1 MSHKSAKENKL
12 LAMIRNGEA
21 MSDGDKLRLIV
32 QLSVPS
38 ILSQLSSILMFYIDA
53 AMVGSLGAKASA
65 AIGLIESTT
74 WLFGGLSSAA
84 IMGFSVQA
92 AHFIGANDMKKT
104 RLVFRLGLMTLGI
117 MALILTTLCLAI
129 AHPLPYWL
137 GGGADIAPLS
147 TGYFL
152 IYCLSLPIYMI
163 GMMASAMLKSSGNM
177 KVPSMMSIMMCVLD
191 VVFNFIAIFPSR
203 DIMVMGTTL
212 HVPGLGLG
220 VIGAALGSA
229 LAYLATG
236 AILIWIAVRN
246 APMISLRGEKWIWKP
261 CGGYLRSALRISFPM
276 AIQYMLMSGA
286 QIVSTMI
293 VAPLGNFAI
302 AANTFAITAESLCY
316 MPGYGIGEAATTL
329 IGQSMGAHRQDLTKR
344 FAYMTIALGMLI
356 MAVMGTIMY
365 LFAPEMIGLM
375 TPVEEIRVLGI
386 GALRIEA
393 FAEPMFAAAIV
404 GNCICIGAGD
414 TKIPSVM
421 NFGSMWLIRLSL
433 AAYLAPRYGLAG
445 VWTAMAIEL
454 TFRGLIFLIRIYRGK
469 WMERKAVCENNK
481 N

>member
-1 MSHKSAKENKL
+1 MSHKNAKENKL
-12 LAMIRNGEA
+12 LAMIRNGQQ
-21 MSDGDKLRLIV
+21 MTDKDKLRLIV
-32 QLSVPS
+32 QLSIPS

-53 AMVGSLGAKASA
+53 AMVGSLGARASA

-74 WLFGGLSSAA
+74 WLFGGIASAT

-92 AHFIGANDMKKT
+92 AHFIGANDLKKT
-104 RLVFRLGLMTLGI
+104 RQVFRLGLMVMTVMSLFFTL
-117 MALILTTLCLAI
+117 LCMAI
-129 AHPLPYWL
+129 AKPLPYWL

-147 TGYFL
+147 TSYFL
-152 IYCLSLPIYMI
+152 VYSLSLPVYMV
-163 GMMASAMLKSSGNM
+163 GMMSSAMLKSSGNM
-177 KVPSMMSIMMCVLD
+177 KVPSAMSIMMCVLD
-191 VVFNFIAIFPSR
+191 VAFNFIAIFPPR
-203 DIMVMGTTL
+203 DISLAGMQF

-220 VIGAALGSA
+220 VVGAAVGSA
-229 LAYLATG
+229 LAFLVTG
-236 AILIWIAVRN
+236 VILIWIAVRN
-246 APMISLRGEKWIWKP
+246 APMIALKGEKWIWRP
-261 CGGYLRSALRISFPM
+261 CRGYLNSALRISFPM

-329 IGQSMGAHRQDLTKR
+329 IGQSMGAQRHDLTKR

-356 MAVMGTIMY
+356 MAVMGLTMY
-365 LFAPEMIGLM
+365 VFAPEMIGIM
-375 TPVEEIRVLGI
+375 TPVSEIRVLGI

-414 TKIPSVM
+414 TKVPSIM

-433 AAYLAPRYGLAG
+433 AAYLAPKYGLAG
-445 VWTAMAIEL
+445 VWFAMATEL
-454 TFRGLIFLIRIYRGK
+454 IFRGIIFLIRIYRGK
-469 WMERKAVCENNK
+469 WMYKHATATE
-481 N
+481 

>member
-1 MSHKSAKENKL
+1 MANKENKL
-12 LAMIRNGEA
+12 LAKIRNGEA
-21 MSDGDKLRLIV
+21 MTDSDKLRLIV
-32 QLSVPS
+32 QLSIPS

-53 AMVGSLGAKASA
+53 SMVGSLGAKASA
-65 AIGLIESTT
+65 AIGLVESTT
-74 WLFGGLSSAA
+74 WLFGGIANAA

-92 AHFIGANDMKKT
+92 AHFIGANDLKKT
-104 RLVFRLGLMTLGI
+104 RQVFRLGLMTLAT
-117 MALILTTLCLAI
+117 MAVVLTTVCLAI
-129 AHPLPYWL
+129 AEPLPYWL

-147 TGYFL
+147 TKYFL
-152 IYCLSLPIYMI
+152 IYCLSLPVYMI

-177 KVPSMMSIMMCVLD
+177 KVPSMMSIAMCVLD

-203 DIMVMGTTL
+203 DICVAGMSL
-212 HVPGLGLG
+212 HVPGLDMG
-220 VIGAALGSA
+220 VAGAALGTA
-229 LAYLATG
+229 IAFLITG
-236 AILIWIAVRN
+236 AILIWIAARR
-246 APMISLRGEKWIWKP
+246 APMISLKGEKWIWHP
-261 CGGYLRSALRISFPM
+261 CRGFMKSALKISSPM
-276 AIQYMLMSGA
+276 ALQYVLMSGA

-329 IGQSMGAHRQDLTKR
+329 IGQSIGANRRDLTKR

-356 MAVMGTIMY
+356 MAVMGAIMY
-365 LFAPEMIGLM
+365 VFAPEMIGIM
-375 TPVEEIRVLGI
+375 TPVTEIRMLGV

-414 TKIPSVM
+414 TKIPSIM
-421 NFGSMWLIRLSL
+421 NFGSMWLVRLSL

-445 VWTAMAIEL
+445 VWFAMAIEL
-454 TFRGLIFLIRIYRGK
+454 TFRGLIFLVRIYRGR
-469 WMERKAVCENNK
+469 WMYRHVTATEK
-481 N
+481 

>member
-1 MSHKSAKENKL
+1 MANKENKL
-12 LAMIRNGEA
+12 LAKIRNGEA
-21 MSDGDKLRLIV
+21 MTDSDKLRLIV
-32 QLSVPS
+32 QLSIPS

-53 AMVGSLGAKASA
+53 SMVGSLGAKASA
-65 AIGLIESTT
+65 AIGLVESTT
-74 WLFGGLSSAA
+74 WLFGGIANAA

-92 AHFIGANDMKKT
+92 AHFIGANDLKKT
-104 RLVFRLGLMTLGI
+104 RQVFRLGLMTLAT
-117 MALILTTLCLAI
+117 MAVVLTTVCLTI
-129 AHPLPYWL
+129 AEPLPYWL

-147 TGYFL
+147 TKYFL
-152 IYCLSLPIYMI
+152 IYCLSLPVYMI

-177 KVPSMMSIMMCVLD
+177 KVPSMMSIAMCVLD

-203 DIMVMGTTL
+203 DICVAGMSL
-212 HVPGLGLG
+212 HVPGLDMG
-220 VIGAALGSA
+220 VAGAALGTA
-229 LAYLATG
+229 IAFLITG
-236 AILIWIAVRN
+236 AILIWIAARR
-246 APMISLRGEKWIWKP
+246 APMISLKGEKWIWHP
-261 CGGYLRSALRISFPM
+261 CRGFLKSALKISSPM
-276 AIQYMLMSGA
+276 ALQYVLMSGA

-329 IGQSMGAHRQDLTKR
+329 IGQSIGANRRDLTKR

-356 MAVMGTIMY
+356 MAVMGAIMY
-365 LFAPEMIGLM
+365 VFAPEMIGVM
-375 TPVEEIRVLGI
+375 TPVTEIRMLGV

-414 TKIPSVM
+414 TKIPSIM
-421 NFGSMWLIRLSL
+421 NFGSMWLVRLSL

-445 VWTAMAIEL
+445 VWFAMAIEL
-454 TFRGLIFLIRIYRGK
+454 TFRGFIFLVRIYRGR
-469 WMERKAVCENNK
+469 WMYRHVTATEK
-481 N
+481 

>member
-1 MSHKSAKENKL
+1 MGKTARENRL

-21 MSDGDKLRLIV
+21 MTDSDKLKLIV

-38 ILSQLSSILMFYIDA
+38 ILSQVSSILMFYIDA
-53 AMVGSLGAKASA
+53 SMVGALGAKASA

-74 WLFGGLSSAA
+74 WLFGGIANAA

-92 AHFIGANDMKKT
+92 AHFIGANDLKKT
-104 RLVFRLGLMTLGI
+104 RQVFRLGLMTMTI
-117 MALILTTLCLAI
+117 MAAVLTLLCLAI
-129 AHPLPYWL
+129 AAPLPYWL
-137 GGGADIAPLS
+137 GGGSDIAPLS
-147 TGYFL
+147 TSYFL

-177 KVPSMMSIMMCVLD
+177 KVPSVMSILMCIFD

-203 DIMVMGTTL
+203 EILLFNSTI
-212 HVPGLGLG
+212 HIPGLGLG
-220 VIGAALGSA
+220 VVGAAVGTA
-229 LAYLATG
+229 AAYLITG
-236 AILIWIAVRN
+236 SILIWIAARH
-246 APMISLRGEKWIWKP
+246 APMISLRGERWIWKP
-261 CGGYLRSALRISFPM
+261 CRGFMNSALRISTPM
-276 AIQYMLMSGA
+276 AIQYILMSGA

-329 IGQSMGAHRQDLTKR
+329 IGQSIGAHRHDLTKR
-344 FAYMTIALGMLI
+344 FAYMTIILGMLI
-356 MAVMGTIMY
+356 MAIMGAVMY
-365 LFAPEMIGLM
+365 VFAPEMIGIM
-375 TPVEEIRVLGI
+375 TPVTEIRVLGI

-414 TKIPSVM
+414 TKIPSIM

-433 AAYLAPRYGLAG
+433 AAFLAPRYGLAG
-445 VWTAMAIEL
+445 VWFAMATEL
-454 TFRGLIFLIRIYRGK
+454 IFRGFIFLIRIYKGS
-469 WMERKAVCENNK
+469 WMFKHVTTA
-481 N
+481 